1 MTPEVM
7 ETQRLL
13 LRQFMPA
20 DASIILRLLNEPSFV
35 ENVGDRH
42 IRTIDEATAYLAA
55 GPIASYEEHGHGLYL
70 VILKSTGEP
79 IGMCGL
85 LKRTQFADADVG
97 YALFPEFWR
106 RGFAEE
112 SVSAVIDYG
121 RRKLGMNRIIAIVA
135 PHNSPSTMLLQK
147 LGFIFEERT
156 LIEPSGSEVLV
167 YASSSIVTPP
177 SS

>member
-1 MTPEVM
+1 MPEVL
-7 ETQRLL
+7 ETQRLV
-13 LRQFMPA
+13 LRQFIPG
-20 DASIILRLLNEPSFV
+20 DASTILRLLNEPSFV

-42 IRTIDEATAYLAA
+42 IRTIDDATAYLAA

-70 VILKSTGEP
+70 VILKTTGEP

-85 LKRTQFADADVG
+85 LKRPQFADADVG
-97 YALFPEFWR
+97 YAFFPEFWR

-121 RRKLGMNRIIAIVA
+121 RRTLGIDRIIAIVA
-135 PHNSPSTMLLQK
+135 PQNSPSTLLLQK

-156 LIEPSGSEVLV
+156 LLEPSRSEVLV
-167 YASSSIVTPP
+167 YASSSIETQP